1 MNSYN
6 NRLPKSLAL
15 LGLSFGF
22 SNDQFNEIMC
32 LERSDELRELAYKEW
47 ESEQAPEYDNVLNYR
62 WYLSYVS
69 MKNEY
74 TQDFNYIVNSKKNLY
89 QP

>member
-1 MNSYN
+1 
-6 NRLPKSLAL
+6 
-15 LGLSFGF
+15 
-22 SNDQFNEIMC
+22 MC

-74 TQDFNYIVNSKKNLY
+74 TQDFNYIVNSKKNLH